1 MKAKLQP
8 KFHCQLS
15 IVNCQ
20 LTTLIFFALLLASC
34 GNSKNKSD
42 ASGTFEATEVIV
54 SSEATGKILSL
65 AAEEGA
71 ALEAGQTIGYI
82 DSVQLYLRK
91 KQLLTNIKAVESR
104 RPEVSKQIAAIQ
116 QQIATQKS
124 EKIRF
129 EKLVKANAANQ
140 KQVDDINSGIAVLE
154 KQLVAQ
160 QSSLSTS
167 DRGLIEDAS
176 ALRVQVD
183 QLNDQLAK
191 CKIINP
197 LKGAVLVKYAE
208 TDEMTAQGKTLYK
221 IADTE
226 KMLLRAYITNGQ
238 LTQVKLGQTVKV
250 FVDYGDKD
258 SKGYSGKIEW
268 ISNKAEFTPKTIQT
282 KDERANLV
290 YAVKIAVKNDGL
302 IKIGMYGE
310 VKFN

>member
-20 LTTLIFFALLLASC
+20 VTTLIIFALLLASC
-34 GNSKNKSD
+34 GNSGNKSD

-54 SSEATGKILSL
+54 SSEASGRILSL
-65 AAEEGA
+65 TTEEGST
-71 ALEAGQTIGYI
+71 LESGQAIGYI
-82 DSVQLYLRK
+82 DSVQLSLRK
-91 KQLLTNIKAVESR
+91 KQLLANIKAVESR

-116 QQIATQKS
+116 QQIATQKT
-124 EKIRF
+124 EKQRF
-129 EKLVKANAANQ
+129 EKLVKANAATQ

-167 DRGLIEDAS
+167 DRGLIEDAT
-176 ALRVQVD
+176 ALRAQVE

-197 LKGAVLVKYAE
+197 LKGTVLVKYAE
-208 TDEMTAQGKTLYK
+208 TDEMTTQGKALYK

-226 KMLLRAYITNGQ
+226 KMILRAYITNGQ
-238 LTQVKLGQTVKV
+238 LTQVKLGQAVKV
-250 FVDYGDKD
+250 FVDYGEKS
-258 SKGYSGKIEW
+258 SKEYAGKIEW